1 MDLIENSISG
11 WSSMADNYQHLS
23 EISVKDIHISPLSQ
37 GEESLN
43 IIKTFKGKRFLE
55 LGCGGAQNTIVCD
68 RKGGWGVGVDASIEQ
83 LNYAQRL
90 KMPGSNSE
98 LIRGDITFLDWIKS
112 ETFDWI
118 LSMFAIE
125 FISNIDEF
133 FAAAYR
139 ILRPDGRILF
149 STVHPLSSFEWDTTE
164 KAVIAHDYFNPP
176 VEIWADEDE
185 DQNELNLTIFRSIE
199 EVVGSVL
206 NQGFKILRLLEPRA
220 LPTEDS
226 DRSPYKGPYW
236 EPYRKRLEKIPF
248 ALVIEASK

>member
-11 WSSMADNYQHLS
+11 WSTMADNYQKLS
-23 EISVKDIHISPLSQ
+23 EISVKDIHLSPLGQ
-37 GEESLN
+37 GEESLE
-43 IIKTFKGKRFLE
+43 IIKNFKGKRFLE
-55 LGCGGAQNTIVCD
+55 LGCGAAQNTIACV
-68 RKGGWGVGVDASIEQ
+68 RKGAWGVGVDTSIQQ
-83 LNYAQRL
+83 LKHAQRL
-90 KMPGSNSE
+90 KVPSGNLE
-98 LIRGDITFLDWIKS
+98 LIRGDITSLDWIKS

-139 ILRPDGRILF
+139 ILRPNGRILF

-164 KAVIAHDYFNPP
+164 NAIIGHDYFNPP
-176 VEIWADEDE
+176 VEIWADEDAA
-185 DQNELNLTIFRSIE
+185 QKELNLTIFRTIE

-206 NQGFKILRLLEPRA
+206 NQGFKILRLLEPKA

-236 EPYRKRLEKIPF
+236 EPYRKRLENIPF